1 MLSDGVGGELAVQV
15 PSQSW
20 FWGGGGGMRTTH
32 ATRPL
37 LDEVYRKW
45 SPSRNPQNSD
55 PFAVLPRWFKMSR
68 LILECPKGP
77 QIVALGTPPLH
88 AARAHHTCDYPLCVL
103 APLGTAHG
111 APPYTQCACPSPRNC
126 SVAVN
131 DRCIQTKHRW
141 CLLLPAQA
149 RRPGLSRRTGG
160 LPLHGPTP

>member
-1 MLSDGVGGELAVQV
+1 MLLD
-15 PSQSW
+15 
-20 FWGGGGGMRTTH
+20 GGGGASSTSAVTKLVLGGGGVRTTH
-32 ATRPL
+32 ATCPL

-55 PFAVLPRWFKMSR
+55 PFAVLPRWFKVSR

-88 AARAHHTCDYPLCVL
+88 APRAHRTCDSPLCVL
-103 APLGTAHG
+103 APLGTAHS
-111 APPYTQCACPSPRNC
+111 APPYTQCACPSTRNC

-141 CLLLPAQA
+141 CLLLSAQA
-149 RRPGLSRRTGG
+149 RHPGLSRRTGG
-160 LPLHGPTP
+160 LPKHGPTP